1 MNNNEE
7 VQPCN
12 CLTDDDMLWNG
23 TMHHDGTMHDGT
35 MHEMQCTMVLC
46 ATVGCTTVRSTDL
59 WVMGPARFHCATL
72 LSSTEDCQQAA
83 TSRWITEI

>member
-12 CLTDDDMLWNG
+12 CLTDDDMMWNG

-46 ATVGCTTVRSTDL
+46 ATVGCTTV
-59 WVMGPARFHCATL
+59 
-72 LSSTEDCQQAA
+72 
-83 TSRWITEI
+83 